1 MQKTILVT
9 GGAGYIG
16 SHTCLELLNHNYNVV
31 VFDNLSNS
39 SEESLSRVQKLS
51 EKSLTFVKGDI
62 RDEAALKQLFSLYT
76 IDAVIHFAGLKAVGE
91 SQEKP
96 LIYFDN
102 NITGSITLMKAMVEA
117 NVFNIV
123 FSSSA
128 TVYDAVNTSPLN
140 EEMPTGM
147 PANNYGY
154 TKLVVEQMLEK
165 AAIADE
171 RWSIA
176 LLRYFNPVGAH
187 KSGEIGEDPQGIPNN
202 LMPFITQVAVGKRE
216 KLSIYGDDYDTV
228 DGTGVRDYIH
238 VVDLAK
244 AHLCALENRLQT
256 KGCRAWNIGTGNG
269 TSVMEVKDGF
279 EQING
284 VKIPYT
290 IEARREGDLPL
301 YYADNQRALD
311 ELNWSP
317 EYNLEDMLK
326 DSWRW
331 QQQNPKGYERKLID
345 GKNFEEIALS
355 FYGCDGGNL
364 DSDIWFCGL
373 EWGGDPDFIDV
384 DGTVLLESVY
394 SDSGYLNKAVTAQ
407 NYTGNVSW
415 SNGFEDAVTTGFN
428 QKICWFIN
436 YYLNLDP
443 TDSYQYAQFVI
454 DEEICCNTP
463 NGKGFKMNLFPIN
476 APRHDYKWD
485 LVRQQF
491 TNFST
496 RLEYENWCIEHRGA
510 FFIELVRTHKPKF
523 ILGLGKTHID
533 KFIRFFHCSASDIQE
548 KSWGNVTI
556 HYCKI
561 PQMDTYLIISA
572 FFGGASGINSFQ
584 KMKDLA
590 LLVQRV
596 AD

>member
-16 SHTCLELLNHNYNVV
+16 SHTCLELLNHSYNVV

-256 KGCRAWNIGTGNG
+256 NGCRAWNIGTGNG

-279 EQING
+279 ERVNG
-284 VKIPYT
+284 IKIPYI
-290 IEARREGDLPL
+290 IETRREGDLPL

-331 QQQNPKGYERKLID
+331 QQQNPKGYEK
-345 GKNFEEIALS
+345 
-355 FYGCDGGNL
+355 
-364 DSDIWFCGL
+364 
-373 EWGGDPDFIDV
+373 
-384 DGTVLLESVY
+384 
-394 SDSGYLNKAVTAQ
+394 
-407 NYTGNVSW
+407 
-415 SNGFEDAVTTGFN
+415 
-428 QKICWFIN
+428 
-436 YYLNLDP
+436 
-443 TDSYQYAQFVI
+443 
-454 DEEICCNTP
+454 
-463 NGKGFKMNLFPIN
+463 
-476 APRHDYKWD
+476 
-485 LVRQQF
+485 
-491 TNFST
+491 
-496 RLEYENWCIEHRGA
+496 
-510 FFIELVRTHKPKF
+510 
-523 ILGLGKTHID
+523 
-533 KFIRFFHCSASDIQE
+533 
-548 KSWGNVTI
+548 
-556 HYCKI
+556 
-561 PQMDTYLIISA
+561 
-572 FFGGASGINSFQ
+572 
-584 KMKDLA
+584 
-590 LLVQRV
+590 
-596 AD
+596 